1 MDRFVKI
8 LRNQKCNILIAG
20 IGSEFYGD
28 DAVGI
33 IIAEKL
39 SKVLSTNERVKIT
52 VCGNSPDR
60 IMGMINQ
67 EQPDELIFVD
77 VVEFGGSPGDAAF
90 FNSADF
96 ESRFPQISTHKIS
109 LSLIAQMIEYNGKT
123 RVWLLGIQP
132 ATLKLNSLLSPEVN
146 KTAETIIKL
155 IRSELSSGE
164 KNSSSDSVN
173 NYAYT

>member
-8 LRNQKCNILIAG
+8 LRNKKRSILIVG

-33 IIAEKL
+33 MIAEKL
-39 SKVLSTNERVKIT
+39 ANVSNGRLKVT
-52 VCGNSPDR
+52 VCGDSPER
-60 IMGMINQ
+60 VAGMISQ

-77 VVEFGGSPGDAAF
+77 AVEFGGLPGDAAF

-96 ESRFPQISTHKIS
+96 ASRFPQISTHKIS
-109 LSLIAQMIEYNGKT
+109 LSLIARMIESNGKT

-132 ATLKLNSLLSPEVN
+132 ETLKPGSLLSAEVN
-146 KTAETIIKL
+146 KTAEIIIRL
-155 IRSELSSGE
+155 IQSESSSGE

-173 NYAYT
+173 DYAYT